1 MCVCNWLL
9 LFLESRVSLSRA
21 IVCSIFFLGSS
32 VFSLSCYAQSPLSWQ
47 QLKALYSQPQSQWP
61 AVETTDGKEATP
73 LGPLTLLKPKP
84 DKAQVVLGRELFH
97 DTLLSRDKTV
107 SCSSCH
113 ESRLLFGD
121 MRSQPIGIDLQRGR
135 RNSPNI
141 FGIDHWQSFFWDGRA
156 ETAEQQALMPIEDP
170 KEMDFSV
177 EGALQR
183 INAEPKYRPMIKQAF
198 ETTTLNRK
206 QLAKAIVAFER
217 TITPKDTVFARFI
230 AKVQH
235 NPKAAVT
242 MLSESQLKGLH
253 LYRTKTKCMTCH
265 NGPLLSDNRFHI
277 TGLHAFGRRLE
288 DLGRYEHTKEP
299 SDVGAFRTPSL
310 VMVSHTEPWMHHG
323 LFVSLPGIIN
333 FYNRGGA
340 QPKPRKGRKPDP
352 LFPTTTPLLKPLK
365 LSKQEREDLLAFVH
379 IL

>member
-1 MCVCNWLL
+1 MFRVLSTFALLVLTLVCSSVMHAQE
-9 LFLESRVSLSRA
+9 LFLL
-21 IVCSIFFLGSS
+21 
-32 VFSLSCYAQSPLSWQ
+32 Q
-47 QLKALYSQPQSQWP
+47 QLKDSYSQPQSQWP
-61 AVETTDGKEATP
+61 AIETADGRQVQQLAP
-73 LGPLTLLKPKP
+73 LSLVKPKP
-84 DKAQVVLGRELFH
+84 LPSQVILGRMLFH
-97 DTLLSRDKTV
+97 DTSLSRDKTV

-121 MRSQPIGIDLQRGR
+121 MRSQPIGIDMQRGR

-177 EGALQR
+177 EGALLR
-183 INAEPKYRPMIKQAF
+183 INSETKYRPLIKKAF
-198 ETTTLNRK
+198 GTTTLNRQ

-217 TITPKDTVFARFI
+217 TIMPKDTLFSRFI
-230 AKVQH
+230 AMVQH
-235 NPKAAVT
+235 NPKAAIT

-253 LYRTKTKCMTCH
+253 LYRTKARCMTCH

-288 DLGRYEHTKEP
+288 DLGRYEHTQDP

-340 QPKPRKGRKPDP
+340 QPKPRKDRKPDP
-352 LFPTTTPLLKPLK
+352 LFPTTTSLLKPLK
-365 LSKQEREDLLAFVH
+365 LSKQEREDLLAFLK